1 MMDNKTSLK
10 KLFVYLKPY
19 MPGIVIS
26 IVCATLNV
34 VMALLVPIKVSEAI
48 DVISEKGFVMADLK
62 DALLAALVIALCSG
76 VFQLAMNNI
85 NNSIAFNVVR
95 DIRKDAFSKLQKL
108 PLKYIDTNPHGMI
121 VSRIIADVDQLSD
134 GLIMGFTQLFTGV
147 VTILMTVV
155 FMLSMNV
162 RIALIVI
169 ILTPLSLF
177 IARFISTKTYS
188 MFKTQSEIRGDQT
201 GLINEILN
209 NIKVVKAYSHEDE
222 TLRDYDE
229 YNDRLKGASLK
240 AIFFSSL
247 TNPCTRFVNS
257 LIYAAVTL
265 FGATVVI
272 SGAMSI
278 GTLVCFLSYATQ
290 YTKPFNEITGV
301 ITELQNA
308 IACAGRIFELMEEKE
323 ETPDVN
329 DAAVLSEAS
338 GNIEIENVDF
348 SYVPEKNLIENL
360 NVSVKSGQ
368 RIAIVG
374 PTGCG
379 KTTLINLLMRFYD
392 VLSGSISVDLHDI
405 RAVTRKS
412 LRGQYG
418 MVLQETWLRN
428 ATIADNIRI
437 GNPDATMDEIIKA
450 AKECHVHS
458 FIRRMEKGYDTV
470 ISEDGGQL
478 SQGQKQLLCI
488 TRIMLD
494 PPPMLILDEAT
505 SSIDTRTEL
514 KIQDAFL
521 KLMEGRTTFI
531 VAHRLSTIKNSDLI
545 LVMKDGKVIEQGS
558 HEELIGRKGFYEKLY
573 NSQFD

>member
-1 MMDNKTSLK
+1 MDNKTSLK